1 MIFSHRYI
9 LAVIA
14 VTSRHIMELIDLLLR
29 LVPPDNIVSF
39 TTQNLQ
45 FLVMIDSFILIY
57 FCIKIIIF
65 IWFYSKSVHTFFV
78 KILFFSH
85 LESFQSIILPFDWVM
100 IPVFRCN
107 KVLYHVVSL
116 KVIKVGDFVEIDQ
129 FRLSFLLVDRI
140 KGIREVAC
148 LDILLYTRDFLFFV
162 YKFLW
167 MNFCFIEILIQLF
180 LEIFVTFHDFLT
192 CFLIIKLIVS
202 LYVLIYILIEKF
214 LLQWTLCL
222 ILMIS
227 FHIKHVHSIVLVLI
241 MFLMDKY

>member
-29 LVPPDNIVSF
+29 LVPPDNVVSF

-45 FLVMIDSFILIY
+45 FLVMVDAFVLVY
-57 FCIKIIIF
+57 FCVKIIVF
-65 IWFYSKSVHTFFV
+65 IWFYSKSFHTFFV

-100 IPVFRCN
+100 IPVFRCK
-107 KVLYHVVSL
+107 KVLYHVVGL
-116 KVIKVGDFVEIDQ
+116 KVIKVGDFVEVDQ
-129 FRLSFLLVDRI
+129 FRFSFLLVDRI
-140 KGIREVAC
+140 EGVREVAC
-148 LDILLYTRDFLFFV
+148 LDVLLYTRDFLFFV
-162 YKFLW
+162 YKFLL
-167 MNFCFIEILIQLF
+167 MNFCFIEVPIQLF

-192 CFLIIKLIVS
+192 CFLIIKLILS
-202 LYVLIYILIEKF
+202 FDVLIYILIEEF
-214 LLQWTLCL
+214 LLKGALCL

-241 MFLMDKY
+241 MLLMN